1 MKTLHR
7 PHRRGLLVAVLCM
20 LGLLGVTLD
29 AIAQPPLP
37 PQVTEPYPSRFFYG
51 GNVSFQFGNGFAIG
65 GSPYVG
71 WQFTRKFGAGIGVD
85 YRYYTKD
92 PYSSHS
98 LGGRLFA
105 TYDIIIPILY
115 ARAEFSYYWF
125 NQYENGSKFNSSSVP
140 YLFLGGGYR
149 QPVGKNVYLEAE
161 VMFDVLQNQ
170 NSAYGDWQPLIRGG
184 VIFGI

>member
-7 PHRRGLLVAVLCM
+7 LHRRGRLLAVLGM
-20 LGLLGVTLD
+20 LALLGVSPDTF
-29 AIAQPPLP
+29 AQPPLP
-37 PQVTEPYPSRFFYG
+37 TPASEPYPSRFFYG
-51 GNVSFQFGNGFAIG
+51 GNVNFQFGNGFAIG

-85 YRYYTKD
+85 YRYYTDD
-92 PYSSHS
+92 PYSSHN
-98 LGGRLFA
+98 LGGRVFA
-105 TYDIIIPILY
+105 TYDIIIPTLY
-115 ARAEFSYYWF
+115 ARGEYAYYWYTEYLSG
-125 NQYENGSKFNSSSVP
+125 NKLGNSTVP

-161 VMFDVLQNQ
+161 VMFDVLRNP
-170 NSAYGDWQPLIRGG
+170 NSAYDNWQPLIRGG